1 MHNAESIEQFLLHH
15 DYQYET
21 VDETTWLL
29 QLTGLARHAVMLRV
43 QQPICLVSA
52 SILKVDENTPKR
64 EELFCTLLRL
74 NAATLHCGYV
84 LDGDQIV
91 LSGSQQLENLDA
103 NELQALLDDMTM
115 ALDNQT
121 SLSPWLEGQ

>member
-1 MHNAESIEQFLLHH
+1 MRNAESIEHFLVQNDLQH
-15 DYQYET
+15 EA

-29 QLTGLARHAVMLRV
+29 QLSGLQQHSVLLRV
-43 QQPICLVSA
+43 EPPICLVSA
-52 SILKVDENTPKR
+52 PILRVSEQTPRR

-84 LDGDQIV
+84 LEGEQIV
-91 LSGSQQLENLDA
+91 LSGSQQLENLDD
-103 NELQALLDDMTM
+103 NELSGLLDDMTM
-115 ALDNQT
+115 ALDNQQ

>member
-29 QLTGLARHAVMLRV
+29 QLTGLSRHAVMLRV